1 MRTVKKSYQSIL
13 VANEKL
19 AGLNSALAKSSMLEH
34 YSGAKLTL
42 LEVIYDSLE
51 KEADDVLPRAE
62 KDRLINAYM
71 AAERYALA
79 EMAKCYESKVAS
91 LETQVSWSESREL
104 GICRFAI
111 QHQVDLI
118 ITPQDTGDS
127 LLETF
132 RNLPIHRLL
141 AHAACPVLVSKV
153 HSWDDTKAI
162 LACVDVSDREHQAL
176 NRSIV
181 NNGVLMAE
189 LLGIPLHILNV
200 APLPQLSLGRFSSS
214 FDVIAMQKRL
224 LESRETALQRL
235 QASVTGSSSEVF
247 YHLKAGHLIGEIR
260 SLADNI
266 GADIVVMGTACR
278 EGLRRFLIGNSA
290 EAVLHRIDA
299 DLLCV
304 KENPLEHTEY
314 AD

>member
-1 MRTVKKSYQSIL
+1 MVKKSYQSIL
-13 VANEKL
+13 IANEKL
-19 AGLNSALAKSSMLEH
+19 EGLNSALAKSAMLEH

-42 LEVIYDSLE
+42 LEVIYDALE
-51 KEADDVLPRAE
+51 KEADDVLPRFE

-71 AAERYALA
+71 AAERHALA

-91 LETQVSWSESREL
+91 LDTAIAWSESREL

-118 ITPQDTGDS
+118 IRPQDPDHS
-127 LLETF
+127 PLETF
-132 RNLPIHRLL
+132 RDSSIHRLL

-153 HSWDDTKAI
+153 NKWDNSNAI
-162 LACVDVSDREHQAL
+162 LACVDVSDHDHQAL
-176 NRSIV
+176 NESIV

-189 LLGIPLHILNV
+189 LLGVPLHILNV
-200 APLPQLSLGRFSSS
+200 APLPPLSLGRFSST
-214 FDVIAMQKRL
+214 FDVSAMQERL
-224 LESRETALQRL
+224 LETRKIELQRL
-235 QASVTGSSSEVF
+235 QASVTGSSSEVI
-247 YHLKAGHLIGEIR
+247 YHLKAGHLIGEIKT
-260 SLADNI
+260 LAESI

-278 EGLRRFLIGNSA
+278 EGMRRFLIGNSA

-304 KENPLEHTEY
+304 KENPLQHTEY